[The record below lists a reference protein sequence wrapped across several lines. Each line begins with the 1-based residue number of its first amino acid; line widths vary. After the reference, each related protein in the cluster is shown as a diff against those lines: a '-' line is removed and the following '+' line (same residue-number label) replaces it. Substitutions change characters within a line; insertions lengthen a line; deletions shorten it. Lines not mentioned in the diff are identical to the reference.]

1 MASMKQNR
9 NNKCWQGFGEKGA
22 LLHWWWE
29 YKLEQMLRKTVW
41 GGGSQKTEIELH
53 YDPAISL
60 LGIYLKKIKRQ
71 LIQRDACTPMLMAVL
86 LIIAKIE
93 K

>member
-1 MASMKQNR
+1 M
-9 NNKCWQGFGEKGA
+9 
-22 LLHWWWE
+22 
-29 YKLEQMLRKTVW
+29 

-86 LIIAKIE
+86 FIIAKIE